1 MKSAVAT
8 SVSTPYPPPPTSTLI
23 LKSSFSYTFLYLFC
37 LETKHCLGFCAI
49 RGKAEAVIFHSALFS
64 PVWTVY
70 SSQQFALYSVLLMSH
85 RAAEKTPMF
94 T

>member
-8 SVSTPYPPPPTSTLI
+8 SVSTPPTSTLI
-23 LKSSFSYTFLYLFC
+23 LKSSFSYTFLYLFW

-64 PVWTVY
+64 PVWTFY

-85 RAAEKTPMF
+85 RAAEKLPCLHR
-94 T
+94 